1 MQFGS
6 HSQIAPPPPGEG
18 GGVPVIWMQHIG
30 YLRVN
35 ADIVFHA
42 NFSSNSWLIKNFPF
56 RSDRCWNVGV
66 DYDWNPLLLKP
77 CYSEVEC

>member
-1 MQFGS
+1 MLCSSFSYNHKFQECFFSNKGMQFGS
-6 HSQIAPPPPGEG
+6 HSQIAPLPPGEG

-42 NFSSNSWLIKNFPF
+42 NFSPVIP
-56 RSDRCWNVGV
+56 D
-66 DYDWNPLLLKP
+66 
-77 CYSEVEC
+77 